1 MAQPETSTFAVFK
14 SHLEKA
20 KLTGKNFN
28 DWHRSLRIVLRATGK
43 LSYLTDPVPE
53 EPTGPDATQEQKDEW
68 AGKMAKF
75 NEVGCLML

>member
-1 MAQPETSTFAVFK
+1 MAQPENSTFSAFK

-28 DWHRSLRIVLRATGK
+28 DWYRSLRIVLRATGK
-43 LSYLTDPVPE
+43 FSYLNYPVPA
-53 EPTGPDATQEQKDEW
+53 EPTGPDATQAQKDEW
-68 AGKMAKF
+68 NVEIAKF